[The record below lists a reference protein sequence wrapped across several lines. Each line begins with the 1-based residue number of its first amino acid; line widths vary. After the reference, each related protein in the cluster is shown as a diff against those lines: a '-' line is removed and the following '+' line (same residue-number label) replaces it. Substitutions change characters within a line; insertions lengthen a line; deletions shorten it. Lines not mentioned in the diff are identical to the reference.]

1 MPAVPPTLLSY
12 RQDVQRLCGDVKQE
26 RFNPF
31 DLDIYINEARR
42 QVAAESQCVRR
53 LTPSTS
59 GLDTITPTA
68 VGAGYTIANVTVGPP
83 DVPGIQAVVTANIVG
98 GAVTSYNVV
107 TAGTGYMFPP
117 SVAVS
122 GNGTGAA
129 AVAILQYTSQLTT
142 EQERFDFS
150 SVPIATIFPGCLDI
164 LAVLSIS
171 VIWQNVKYVGNRVSF
186 SKFQAL
192 VASYTSGSFLYTPF
206 WFAQY
211 GQGTDGSFYLY
222 PNPDQ
227 NYPAQLDCLM
237 LPDDLDPE
245 STVPEVIPRPFSNA
259 VPYFASWA
267 ALQSLADPVFIP
279 LADRY
284 WNPTTGGI
292 AGAFMRRARAFSQ
305 PSVVSSWYGRNL
317 S

>member
-1 MPAVPPTLLSY
+1 MPAVRPTLISY
-12 RQDVQRLCGDVKQE
+12 RQDVQRLCGDVKNE
-26 RFNPF
+26 LFNPF

-53 LTPSTS
+53 ITPSAS
-59 GLDTITPTA
+59 GVDTVTPTA
-68 VGAGYTIANVTVGPP
+68 VGAGYTVATVSVGPP
-83 DVPGIQAVVTANIVG
+83 DVPGIQAVVTANIVA
-98 GAVTSYNVV
+98 GAITSYTVV
-107 TAGTGYMFPP
+107 TEGTGYMFPP
-117 SVAVS
+117 ALVVS
-122 GNGTGAA
+122 GDGTGAT
-129 AVAILQYTSQLTT
+129 AVAVLLYTSQFVA
-142 EQERFDFS
+142 EQEKFDFS
-150 SVPIATIFPGCLDI
+150 SVPVSTIFPGCLDI

-171 VIWQNVKYVGNRVSF
+171 VIWSNVKYVGNRVSF

-192 VASYTSGSFLYTPF
+192 VASYTSGKFLYTPF

-222 PNPDQ
+222 PQPDQ
-227 NYPAQLDCLM
+227 VYPAQLDCIM

-245 STVPEVIPRPFSNA
+245 GVVPEVIPRPFSNA

-267 ALQSLADPVFIP
+267 ALQSLADPARIP

-284 WNPTTGGI
+284 WNPVNGGI